1 MEFGVLLDISD
12 MNSGV
17 IIYGVSMIWICI
29 GTFIMGEWS
38 LVILEISDMNSG
50 AVIYGRL
57 GYRREKLVFNDLG

>member
-17 IIYGVSMIWICI
+17 IIYGVSMSWICM

-38 LVILEISDMNSG
+38 LVILDISDMNNMS
-50 AVIYGRL
+50 VIYGCR
-57 GYRREKLVFNDLG
+57 GYGRERLVFNDLG